1 MKPSV
6 MRATTLAVVAG
17 LPAAA
22 LGGVRALP
30 AQAAAPDSGL
40 QRVVHEYIALYR
52 ADSLERWRTLFLP
65 SFTVAFTNADGSI
78 TERTLEQFVERQR
91 QGFARSPD
99 MHEVLENVKIEQRG
113 RLAGVWAE
121 FVFTADG
128 QSRRGTLAMLCI
140 CDRSGWRI
148 QSLLFFYQGGG

>member
-1 MKPSV
+1 
-6 MRATTLAVVAG
+6 MRTTLAVVAG
-17 LPAAA
+17 LAVAA
-22 LGGVRALP
+22 LSSARELP
-30 AQAAAPDSGL
+30 AQVAAPDSGL
-40 QRVVHEYIALYR
+40 RRVLHEYIALYR

-91 QGFARSPD
+91 SGFAKSLD
-99 MHEVLENVKIEQRG
+99 MHEVLENVKIEQRE

-128 QSRRGTLAMLCI
+128 QSRRGTLVMQMI
-140 CDRSGWRI
+140 RDRSGWKI
-148 QSLLFFYQGGG
+148 QSLLFSYHRGG